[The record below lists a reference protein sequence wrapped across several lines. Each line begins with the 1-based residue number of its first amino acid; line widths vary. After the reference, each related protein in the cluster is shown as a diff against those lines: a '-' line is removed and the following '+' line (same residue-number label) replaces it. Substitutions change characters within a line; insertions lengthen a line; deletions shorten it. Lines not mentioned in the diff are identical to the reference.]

1 MKMSE
6 KLKCVV
12 VDDELIARRGMA
24 RMISRRPELELV
36 ASCEDADSAVK
47 CVETEAPDIL
57 FLDIEMPGMNGLD
70 LARQIPKSTLVI
82 FTTAYSE
89 YAAESYYV
97 EALDYLMKPIDP
109 VRFDKAVDKAIE
121 YHMILRDK
129 LAGEGTPLGDSDSV
143 ESGNP
148 SPSSDFIWVKSDR
161 RYVRVNIADILF
173 VEGLKDYVIIRMADR
188 NVITRMTIKNMLE
201 MLPGATFIRSAKS
214 YIINRDKVDAF
225 DNNDIFIGQ
234 YELAIGAAYRDSV
247 LTALFDTK
255 G

>member
-109 VRFDKAVDKAIE
+109 VRFDKAIE

-129 LAGEGTPLGDSDSV
+129 LAGEGATLGDADSV

-148 SPSSDFIWVKSDR
+148 SPSPDFIWVKSDR

-234 YELAIGAAYRDSV
+234 YELAIGGGVSRQRAYRAV
-247 LTALFDTK
+247 
-255 G
+255 